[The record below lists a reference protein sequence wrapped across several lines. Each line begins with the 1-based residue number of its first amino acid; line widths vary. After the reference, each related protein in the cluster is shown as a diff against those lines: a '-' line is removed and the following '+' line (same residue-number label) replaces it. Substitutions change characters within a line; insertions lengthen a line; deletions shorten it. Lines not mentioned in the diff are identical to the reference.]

1 MANIPQEY
9 NNFFL
14 KDVSFMNLM
23 TRRIFNILIVANP
36 YDAFMLE
43 DDGRVD
49 EKIFDEY
56 IELGMRYP
64 PSFKQ
69 VSTTEEA
76 NEVLRSTNVDLV
88 ICMPGTADNDAF
100 AVAREVKGLNPGI
113 PCVVLTP
120 FSHGITKRMQ
130 DEDMSI
136 FDYVFCWLGNTNLIL
151 SIIKLIEDRMN
162 IEHDIREAGVQM
174 ILLVED
180 NIRFYSSILPNLYN
194 YILAQSKR
202 FSTEALN
209 PHAAAQRKRGRPKVV
224 LATNYEEAMQVYEK
238 YHDNVLGVISDTR
251 FPIHTPQGRLSHV
264 EEGDAEA
271 GLKLLKE
278 IRRKDE
284 YVPLILQSSETVNQQ
299 KAWDEGFDFLDKN
312 SKKFNVDLRH
322 LLEEHMGFG
331 DFIFRDP
338 ETKQEVA
345 RVSSLKEL
353 QDNIFKIPHDSL
365 MHHIR
370 RNHMSRWLCARA
382 IFPVSQFLKHVT
394 WHKLQDVDAHRQ
406 IIFDAI
412 VQYRRM
418 KNIGIVAVFDRLKFD
433 RYAHFARIGE
443 GSLGGKGRGLA
454 FLDNIIKKH
463 PELNQ
468 YPNASVQIPKTV
480 VLCTDFFD
488 EFMDKNN
495 LWTIALSDASD
506 EEILQHFLKAQLPDV
521 LIADFFTFFEAIKSP
536 IAIRSSSLLEDSHY
550 QPFAGIYSTYMI
562 PYLDDKY
569 EMLRMLA
576 CAIKSVYASV
586 YYRDSKAYMTATQNV
601 IDQEKMAVILQEVVG
616 KQYGDLYYP
625 SFSGVLRSLNYYP
638 IGDETA
644 EEGIASLALGLG
656 KYIVDGGQTLRV
668 SPYHPHQV
676 LQTSEMET
684 ALSET
689 QTRFYAL
696 DMSHVSDDFKV
707 DDGFNI
713 KKVRVKQADQDGSLN
728 YIASTYDP
736 VDQVIRPGLYE
747 GGRKVISFDGVLQQ
761 GVFPLPELL
770 QMAQKYGAEE
780 MKRPVEIEFACNL
793 APSNLPQLGEA
804 IPTGYGAATSPQ
816 SGQALATEYGAAT
829 SPQSGQAL
837 ATEYGAATSP
847 QSGGLRGAFYLL
859 QIRPIVDSKQV
870 LDEDLQKIPD
880 EECLLRSYNS
890 LGHGISEDVVDVVYV
905 KADENFTAA
914 NNPQIAG
921 EIEQI
926 NRKFL
931 NEGKNYVLIG
941 PGRWGSSDYWLGIP
955 VKWPHISA
963 ARVIVEAGLKNYHVD
978 PSQGTHFFQNLTSFG
993 VGYFTINTYTGDGV
1007 MQQAVLDAMPAVE
1020 ETAHVR
1026 HVRFDRPLK
1035 IMMDGKKQTGVVLLP
1050 Q

>member
-1 MANIPQEY
+1 MSATNIPQEF

-14 KDVSFMNLM
+14 KDVSFVNLM
-23 TRRIFNILIVANP
+23 TKRIFNVLIVANP

-43 DDGRVD
+43 DDGRID
-49 EKIFDEY
+49 EKVFDEY
-56 IELGMRYP
+56 SELGMRYP
-64 PSFKQ
+64 PTFRQ
-69 VSTTEEA
+69 VSSTEEA
-76 NEVLRSTNVDLV
+76 RELLGTTDIDLV
-88 ICMPGTADNDAF
+88 ICMPGNADNDAF
-100 AVAREVKGLNPGI
+100 AVARDIKQMVPHI

-120 FSHGITKRMQ
+120 FSHGITKRIEN
-130 DEDMSI
+130 EDMTI

-151 SIIKLIEDRMN
+151 SIIKLIEDQMN
-162 IEHDIREAGVQM
+162 IEHDIKEAGVQM

-180 NIRFYSSILPNLYN
+180 NIRFYSSVLPNLYN
-194 YILAQSKR
+194 YILAQSKN

-224 LATNYEEAMQVYEK
+224 LATTYEEAIHLYDK
-238 YHDNVLGVISDTR
+238 YHDNTLGVISDTR
-251 FPIHTPQGRLSHV
+251 FPIKTPIGRLSHV
-264 EEGDAEA
+264 EEGDPEA
-271 GLKLLKE
+271 GLKLLRE
-278 IRRKDE
+278 IRRRDE
-284 YVPLILQSSETVNQQ
+284 YVPLILESSETINRE
-299 KAWDEGFDFLDKN
+299 KAKAEGFHFVDKN
-312 SKKFNVDLRH
+312 SKKMNVDLRL

-338 ETKQEVA
+338 VTREEVA
-345 RVSSLKEL
+345 RISSLKEL

-365 MHHIR
+365 MRHIR
-370 RNHMSRWLCARA
+370 RNHMSRWLTARA

-412 VQYRRM
+412 VQYRHM
-418 KNIGIVAVFDRLKFD
+418 KNIGVVAVFDRLKFD

-454 FLDNIIKKH
+454 FLDTILKRH
-463 PELNQ
+463 AELNQ
-468 YPNASVQIPKTV
+468 FPNATVQIPKTV

-488 EFMDKNN
+488 KFMDENN
-495 LWTIALSDASD
+495 LWGIALSDAPD
-506 EEILQHFLKAQLPDV
+506 EVILQHFLHAQLPDV
-521 LIADFFTFFEAIKSP
+521 LIADFFTFFDAIKSP
-536 IAIRSSSLLEDSHY
+536 IAVRSSSLLEDSHY
-550 QPFAGIYSTYMI
+550 QPFAGIYATYMI
-562 PYLDDKY
+562 PWLEDKY

-616 KQYGDLYYP
+616 LRYGDLYYP
-625 SFSGVLRSLNYYP
+625 TFSGVLRSLNYYP

-676 LQTSEMET
+676 LQTSELES
-684 ALSET
+684 ALTQT

-696 DMSHVSDDFKV
+696 DMSHVGDDFKV

-713 KKVRVKQADQDGSLN
+713 KNVRVKQADKDGSLQ

-736 VDQVIRPGLYE
+736 VDGIIRDGIYE
-747 GGRKVISFDGVLQQ
+747 GGRKVISFCGVLQH
-761 GVFPLPELL
+761 GIFPLPQLL
-770 QMAQKYGAEE
+770 QLSQKLGADE
-780 MKRPVEIEFACNL
+780 MRRPVEIEFACNIVNSTL
-793 APSNLPQLGEA
+793 H
-804 IPTGYGAATSPQ
+804 
-816 SGQALATEYGAAT
+816 
-829 SPQSGQAL
+829 
-837 ATEYGAATSP
+837 
-847 QSGGLRGAFYLL
+847 FYLL

-870 LDEDLQKIPD
+870 LEENLQQIPD
-880 EECLLRSYNS
+880 EQCLLRSHNS

-905 KADENFTAA
+905 KTDENFTAA
-914 NNPQIAG
+914 NNPQIAL
-921 EIEQI
+921 EVEQI
-926 NRKFL
+926 NRRFL
-931 NEGKNYVLIG
+931 EEKKNYILIG

-963 ARVIVEAGLKNYHVD
+963 ARVIVEVGLKNYHVD

-1007 MQQAVLDAMPAVE
+1007 FQKEILDQMPAVE
-1020 ETAHVR
+1020 ETQHVR
-1026 HVRFDRPLK
+1026 HVRFNAPLK
-1035 IMMDGKKQTGVVLLP
+1035 VMMDGKKQEGVVTLP
-1050 Q
+1050 MEEA

>member
-1 MANIPQEY
+1 MANIPQEFNTFY
-9 NNFFL
+9 L
-14 KDVSFMNLM
+14 KDVSFVNIM
-23 TRRIFNILIVANP
+23 TRRIFNVLIVANP

-49 EKIFDEY
+49 EKVFDEY
-56 IELGMRYP
+56 TELGMRYP
-64 PSFKQ
+64 PTFTQ

-76 NEVLRSTNVDLV
+76 ERVLDTTNIDLV
-88 ICMPGTADNDAF
+88 ICMPGNADNDAF
-100 AVAREVKGLNPGI
+100 AVAREVKTIKPDV

-151 SIIKLIEDRMN
+151 SIIKLIEDKMN
-162 IEHDIREAGVQM
+162 IEHDIEEAGVQM
-174 ILLVED
+174 IMLVED
-180 NIRFYSSILPNLYN
+180 NIRFYSSVLPNLYN

-224 LATNYEEAMQVYEK
+224 LATNYEEAMNLYEK
-238 YHDNVLGVISDTR
+238 YHENTLGVISDTR
-251 FPIHTPQGRLSHV
+251 FPMRSLGRLAHL

-271 GLKLLKE
+271 GLKLLRE
-278 IRRKDE
+278 IRRQDE
-284 YVPLILQSSETVNQQ
+284 YVPLILQSSETQNRE
-299 KAWDEGFDFLDKN
+299 KAKAEGFHFIDKN
-312 SKKFNVDLRH
+312 SKKMNVDLRH

-338 ETKQEVA
+338 VTKEEVM

-370 RNHMSRWLCARA
+370 RNHMSRWLTARA
-382 IFPVSQFLKHVT
+382 IFPVSAFLKQVT

-418 KNIGIVAVFDRLKFD
+418 KNIGVVAVFDRLKFD

-463 PELNQ
+463 PELNHFE
-468 YPNASVQIPKTV
+468 NATVQIPKTV

-488 EFMDKNN
+488 QFMDDNN
-495 LWTIALSDASD
+495 LWSIALSDAPD
-506 EEILQHFLKAQLPDV
+506 DVILKHFLRAQLPDA
-521 LIADFFTFFEAIKSP
+521 LIADFFTFFDAVKSP
-536 IAIRSSSLLEDSHY
+536 IAVRSSSLLEDSHY

-562 PYLDDKY
+562 PYLDDQY

-616 KQYGDLYYP
+616 QRYGDLYYP

-676 LQTSEMET
+676 LQTSELET
-684 ALSET
+684 ALTET

-696 DMSHVSDDFKV
+696 DMSHVGDDFKV

-713 KKVRVKQADQDGSLN
+713 KNLRVKQADKDGSLN
-728 YIASTYDP
+728 HIASTYDP
-736 VDQVIRPGLYE
+736 VDGVIRDGIYE
-747 GGRKVISFDGVLQQ
+747 GGRKVISFAGLLQH

-770 QMAQKYGAEE
+770 QLSQKFGAEE
-780 MKRPVEIEFACNL
+780 MRRPVEIELACNIC
-793 APSNLPQLGEA
+793 SS
-804 IPTGYGAATSPQ
+804 PTPH
-816 SGQALATEYGAAT
+816 LD
-829 SPQSGQAL
+829 
-837 ATEYGAATSP
+837 
-847 QSGGLRGAFYLL
+847 FYLL

-870 LDEDLQKIPD
+870 LDEDLEKIPD
-880 EECLLRSYNS
+880 GECLLRSHNS

-905 KADENFTAA
+905 KTDDNFTAS
-914 NNPQIAG
+914 NNPMIAS

-931 NEGKNYVLIG
+931 NGGKNYVLIG

-963 ARVIVEAGLKNYHVD
+963 ARVIVETGLKNYHVD

-993 VGYFTINTYTGDGV
+993 VGYFTINAYTGDGV
-1007 MQQAVLDAMPAVE
+1007 FQKEVLDQMPAIE
-1020 ETAHVR
+1020 ETEHVR
-1026 HVRFDRPLK
+1026 HVRFDQPLK
-1035 IMMDGKKQTGVVLLP
+1035 IMMDGKKQEGVVIMKEN
-1050 Q
+1050 

>member
-1 MANIPQEY
+1 MANIPQEFNTFY
-9 NNFFL
+9 L
-14 KDVSFMNLM
+14 KDVSFVNLM
-23 TRRIFNILIVANP
+23 TRRIFNVLIVANP

-49 EKIFDEY
+49 EKVFDEY
-56 IELGMRYP
+56 TELGMRYP
-64 PSFKQ
+64 PTFTQ
-69 VSTTEEA
+69 VSATEEA
-76 NEVLRSTNVDLV
+76 ERVLDSTNIDLV

-100 AVAREVKGLNPGI
+100 AVARQVKAIRPDV

-120 FSHGITKRMQ
+120 FSHGITQRMQ
-130 DEDMSI
+130 NEDMSI

-151 SIIKLIEDRMN
+151 SIIKLIEDKMN
-162 IEHDIREAGVQM
+162 IEHDIEEAGVQM

-180 NIRFYSSILPNLYN
+180 NIRFYSSVLPNLYN

-224 LATNYEEAMQVYEK
+224 LATNYEEAMQIYER
-238 YHDNVLGVISDTR
+238 YHEHTLGVISDTR
-251 FPIHTPQGRLSHV
+251 FPMQALGRLAHL

-278 IRRKDE
+278 IRRRDE
-284 YVPLILQSSETVNQQ
+284 YVPLILQSSETQNRS
-299 KAWDEGFDFLDKN
+299 KAQAEGFHFIDKN
-312 SKKFNVDLRH
+312 STKMNVDLHH
-322 LLEEHMGFG
+322 LMEEHMGFG

-338 ETKQEVA
+338 KTKQEIA
-345 RVSSLKEL
+345 RISSLKDL
-353 QDNIFKIPHDSL
+353 QDNIFKIPADSL
-365 MHHIR
+365 SFHVS
-370 RNHMSRWLCARA
+370 RNNMSRWLTARA
-382 IFPVSQFLKHVT
+382 IFPVSAFLKQVT
-394 WHKLQDVDAHRQ
+394 WHKLQDIDAHRQ

-412 VQYRRM
+412 VKYRRM
-418 KNIGIVAVFDRLKFD
+418 KNIGVVAVFDRLKFD
-433 RYAHFARIGE
+433 RFAHFARIGE

-454 FLDNIIKKH
+454 FLDRIIKRH

-468 YPNASVQIPKTV
+468 FGGAQVSIPKTV

-488 EFMDKNN
+488 EFMEKNN
-495 LWTIALSDASD
+495 LYPIALSDAPD
-506 EEILQHFLKAQLPDV
+506 DEILKHFLRAQLPDS
-521 LIADFFTFFEAIKSP
+521 LIADFFTFFDAVKSP
-536 IAIRSSSLLEDSHY
+536 IAVRSSSLLEDSHY

-576 CAIKSVYASV
+576 CAIKGVYASV
-586 YYRDSKAYMTATQNV
+586 YYKDSKAYMTATQNV

-616 KQYGDLYYP
+616 RQYGDHYYP
-625 SFSGVLRSLNYYP
+625 TFSGVLRSLNYYP

-668 SPYHPHQV
+668 SPYHPTQV

-684 ALSET
+684 ALRDT

-696 DMSHVSDDFKV
+696 DMSHVGGDFKV

-713 KKVRVKQADQDGSLN
+713 KKLRVKQADQDGALT

-736 VDQVIRPGLYE
+736 VDQVIRDGIYE
-747 GGRKVISFDGVLQQ
+747 GGRKIISFCGVLQQ

-770 QMAQKYGAEE
+770 QLAQKYGSEE
-780 MKRPVEIEFACNL
+780 MRRPVEIEFACNL
-793 APSNLPQLGEA
+793 AKVDESTVQGE
-804 IPTGYGAATSPQ
+804 
-816 SGQALATEYGAAT
+816 L
-829 SPQSGQAL
+829 
-837 ATEYGAATSP
+837 
-847 QSGGLRGAFYLL
+847 YLL
-859 QIRPIVDSKQV
+859 QIRPIVDSKQM
-870 LDEDLQKIPD
+870 LDEDLQQIPD
-880 EECLLRSYNS
+880 ERCLLRSVNS

-905 KADENFTAA
+905 KASEEFTAA
-914 NNPQIAG
+914 NNPLIARDIEKVNQRFLDG
-921 EIEQI
+921 EFTSTTGDG
-926 NRKFL
+926 R
-931 NEGKNYVLIG
+931 GANYVLVG

-963 ARVIVEAGLKNYHVD
+963 ARVIVETTLKNYHVD

-993 VGYFTINTYTGDGV
+993 VGYFTIDTYVGNGIFR
-1007 MQQAVLDAMPAVE
+1007 QELLDAMPAVS
-1020 ETAHVR
+1020 ETDYVR
-1026 HVRFDRPLK
+1026 HVRFERPLK
-1035 IMMDGKKQTGVVLLP
+1035 IMMDGKKQLGVVLLP
-1050 Q
+1050 HDEV

>member
-1 MANIPQEY
+1 MILNPNSAMATIPQEWNQFY
-9 NNFFL
+9 L
-14 KDVSFMNLM
+14 KDVSFVNLM
-23 TRRIFNILIVANP
+23 TRRIFNVLIVANP

-56 IELGMRYP
+56 TELGMRYP
-64 PSFKQ
+64 PTFTQ

-76 NEVLRSTNVDLV
+76 NHVLQNTNIDLV

-100 AVAREVKGLNPGI
+100 TVAREVKMKNPGI

-151 SIIKLIEDRMN
+151 SIIKLIEDQMN
-162 IEHDIREAGVQM
+162 IDHDISEAGVQM

-224 LATNYEEAMQVYEK
+224 LATNYEEAWSIYEK

-251 FPIHTPQGRLSHV
+251 FPIQTPIGRLSHV

-271 GLKLLKE
+271 GLRLLKE
-278 IRRKDE
+278 IRRVDE
-284 YVPLILQSSETVNQQ
+284 YVPLILQSSETVNRQ
-299 KAWDEGFDFLDKN
+299 KAWDCGFDFLDKN

-331 DFIFRDP
+331 DFVFRDP
-338 ETKQEVA
+338 ETKEEVA
-345 RVSSLKEL
+345 RVASLKEL

-418 KNIGIVAVFDRLKFD
+418 KNIGVVAVFDRLKFD
-433 RYAHFARIGE
+433 RYAHFARIGD

-454 FLDNIIKKH
+454 FLDNIIKRH
-463 PELNQ
+463 TELNQ
-468 YPNASVQIPKTV
+468 FENASVQIPKTV

-495 LWTIALSDASD
+495 LWGIALSDASD

-521 LIADFFTFFEAIKSP
+521 LIADFFTFFDAIKSP
-536 IAIRSSSLLEDSHY
+536 IAVRSSSLLEDSHY

-562 PYLDDKY
+562 PYLEDKY
-569 EMLRMLA
+569 EMLSMLA

-586 YYRDSKAYMTATQNV
+586 YYHDSKAYMTATQNV

-616 KQYGDLYYP
+616 QQHGDLYYP

-684 ALSET
+684 ALRDT

-696 DMSHVSDDFKV
+696 DMSHVGNDFKV

-713 KKVRVKQADQDGSLN
+713 KSLRVKQADQDGSLN

-736 VDQVIRPGLYE
+736 ADQVIRDGLYE
-747 GGRKVISFDGVLQQ
+747 GGRKIISFCGVLQQ

-770 QMAQKYGAEE
+770 QLSQKLGADE
-780 MKRPVEIEFACNL
+780 MRRPVEIEFACNIDSS
-793 APSNLPQLGEA
+793 APGK
-804 IPTGYGAATSPQ
+804 PTGD
-816 SGQALATEYGAAT
+816 
-829 SPQSGQAL
+829 
-837 ATEYGAATSP
+837 
-847 QSGGLRGAFYLL
+847 FYLL

-880 EECLLRSYNS
+880 EQCLLRSYNS
-890 LGHGISEDVVDVVYV
+890 LGHGISEDVTDVVYV
-905 KADENFTAA
+905 KTDENFTAA
-914 NNPQIAG
+914 NNPTIAS

-931 NEGKNYVLIG
+931 DENKNYVLIG

-1007 MQQAVLDAMPAVE
+1007 MQTDILDQMPAIE

-1026 HVRFDRPLK
+1026 HVRFERPLK
-1035 IMMDGKKQTGVVLLP
+1035 VMMDGKKQQGVVLLP
-1050 Q
+1050 NMNTDSGLSE